1 MSSTTTTNKQTPR
14 ARTST
19 AHTMDDPQAPSP
31 TNENSKRPRDLQ
43 PIIND
48 SSSKKSIEKLP
59 SYIVWSVFNLI
70 LVPFGV
76 LCCYFSYKVRQS
88 RTQAVYE
95 KALLWSKRTLILNI
109 ITTLIMFGLAI
120 TIAMLRY
127 DIDQRSLEREAN
139 QTRTTLPFIPW
150 QPGR

>member
-1 MSSTTTTNKQTPR
+1 MSSTTNKQNPR

-19 AHTMDDPQAPSP
+19 AQTMDRPRAPSP
-31 TNENSKRPRDLQ
+31 SNEDSKRPRELQ
-43 PIIND
+43 PIISD

-59 SYIVWSVFNLI
+59 TYIVWSVFNLI

-76 LCCYFSYKVRQS
+76 LCCFFSYRVRQS
-88 RTQAVYE
+88 RTQAVYD

-109 ITTLIMFGLAI
+109 ITTLIMFGLAV

-127 DIDQRSLEREAN
+127 DIDQRSNEREAN
-139 QTRTTLPFIPW
+139 QTRSTLPFIPW

>member
-1 MSSTTTTNKQTPR
+1 MSSTTSKPNPRERTATAQTMDNPR
-14 ARTST
+14 ALSL
-19 AHTMDDPQAPSP
+19 
-31 TNENSKRPRDLQ
+31 TNEDSKRPRDLQ
-43 PIIND
+43 PIVND

-59 SYIVWSVFNLI
+59 SYVVWSVFNLI

-76 LCCYFSYKVRQS
+76 LCCYFSYRVRQS
-88 RTQAVYE
+88 KIQAVYE

-109 ITTLIMFGLAI
+109 ITTLIMFGMAI

-127 DIDQRSLEREAN
+127 DIDQRSNEREAN